1 MAHPRHRTRL
11 ILPFSNNPS
20 AADSYGFGLVIHF
33 VFNPS
38 QPAPPTSH
46 PPHPPPQPSSRGAIP
61 GGIFPLF
68 KKLLT
73 PDPRNRMAV
82 KNFLDIGMSEASGEG
97 SGFFSRNRLVSICRG
112 LDDFALS
119 SDSEKSN
126 MIRFVAGPVSRQLIL
141 RNPLQFRLLS
151 GC

>member
-1 MAHPRHRTRL
+1 MIWDSSDLTP
-11 ILPFSNNPS
+11 SNNPS

-73 PDPRNRMAV
+73 PDPRSRMTV
-82 KNFLDIGMSEASGEG
+82 KTFLDIGMSESSGEG
-97 SGFFSRNRLVSICRG
+97 SGFFSHNRLVSICQS

-126 MIRFVAGPVSRQLIL
+126 MIRSVVDLVSPQLIL
-141 RNPLQFRLLS
+141 RDPLQFYVLPE
-151 GC
+151 C